1 VLFVAT
7 VSQRATSVG
16 FSVQKWSYHAQKFF
30 HFHLRLTDPLSV
42 LLITLHLSII
52 LPAFVNS
59 LSPNRHKVTVVLRI
73 TGPHTDLTLIWTV
86 SLLPYCTTQSSKRG

>member
-16 FSVQKWSYHAQKFF
+16 FPVQKWSYHAQKFF
-30 HFHLRLTDPLSV
+30 HFYLRLTDPL
-42 LLITLHLSII
+42 LIPPIALHLTII
-52 LPAFVNS
+52 RPAFVNS
-59 LSPNRHKVTVVLRI
+59 LSPNRHKVIVVVRI

-86 SLLPYCTTQSSKRG
+86 SLLPYCTTQSPKRG